1 MTAWRTSS
9 GLCNDP
15 DRWHRAVGGGKEARE
30 GGSICIHVAD
40 SHLWTAETN
49 THCKGITL
57 QLKSIWK
64 PITSFH
70 LQESAWVAKHRVSSE
85 NPRGAADPAA
95 PLPQLLHLVRSE
107 PKAAWSVPSRGYA
120 KWLVT
125 KLTPV
130 LESESTADVHA
141 IGSLRLLFHSLRKE
155 HHSSPGLMTQM
166 HSFVWVISN
175 IAVSLQI

>member
-57 QLKSIWK
+57 QLKK
-64 PITSFH
+64 KY
-70 LQESAWVAKHRVSSE
+70 V
-85 NPRGAADPAA
+85 
-95 PLPQLLHLVRSE
+95 
-107 PKAAWSVPSRGYA
+107 
-120 KWLVT
+120 
-125 KLTPV
+125 
-130 LESESTADVHA
+130 SESQSLPSTSKNLHGLQSTESLLRTPEERQIQQLPSPSFCTLFVV
-141 IGSLRLLFHSLRKE
+141 SLRQPEVSPAEVMPSGWSPNSLQSLRVKALQMYTLL
-155 HHSSPGLMTQM
+155 GL
-166 HSFVWVISN
+166 
-175 IAVSLQI
+175 